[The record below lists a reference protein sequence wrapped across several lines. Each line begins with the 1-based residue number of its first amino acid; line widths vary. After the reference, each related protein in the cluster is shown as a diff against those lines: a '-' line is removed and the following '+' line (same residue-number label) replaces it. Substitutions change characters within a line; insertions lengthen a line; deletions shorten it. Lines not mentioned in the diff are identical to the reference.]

1 MDKTMKGTNVFTKS
15 EINELRELIRQRV
28 KADRSTQK
36 SIRNKMRSIGF
47 YGRDDFDIVDMT
59 VEKFDKL
66 IADERIIVKDEISD
80 NEV

>member
-1 MDKTMKGTNVFTKS
+1 MKGTNVFTKS

-28 KADRSTQK
+28 KADSSKQK
-36 SIRNKMRSIGF
+36 RIRDKMRAIGF
-47 YGRDDFDIVDMT
+47 YGRDDFGIVDMT

-66 IADERIIVKDEISD
+66 IAYERIIVKDEISD

>member
-28 KADRSTQK
+28 KADRSKQK
-36 SIRNKMRSIGF
+36 GIRDKMRAIGF

-66 IADERIIVKDEISD
+66 IADERIIVTDEISD

>member
-1 MDKTMKGTNVFTKS
+1 MKGTNVFTKS
-15 EINELRELIRQRV
+15 EINELRELFRQRV
-28 KADRSTQK
+28 IADRSTQK
-36 SIRNKMRSIGF
+36 SIRNRMRAIGF

>member
-1 MDKTMKGTNVFTKS
+1 MKGTNVFTKS

-36 SIRNKMRSIGF
+36 SIRNRMRAIGF

>member
-1 MDKTMKGTNVFTKS
+1 MKGTNVFTKS
-15 EINELRELIRQRV
+15 EINELRELIRKRV
-28 KADRSTQK
+28 KADSSKQK
-36 SIRNKMRSIGF
+36 RIRDKMRAIGF
-47 YGRDDFDIVDMT
+47 YGRDDFGIVDMT

>member
-1 MDKTMKGTNVFTKS
+1 MKGTNVFTKS

-47 YGRDDFDIVDMT
+47 YGRDEFDIVDMT

>member
-36 SIRNKMRSIGF
+36 SIRNRMRAIGF

>member
-1 MDKTMKGTNVFTKS
+1 MKGKNVFTEL
-15 EINELRELIRQRV
+15 EIEALRELIRQRE
-28 KADRSTQK
+28 KADSSKQK
-36 SIRNKMRSIGF
+36 PIRDKMRAIGF
-47 YGRDDFDIVDMT
+47 YGRDDFGIVDMT

>member
-1 MDKTMKGTNVFTKS
+1 MKGTNVFTKS

-36 SIRNKMRSIGF
+36 SIRNKMRAIGF
-47 YGRDDFDIVDMT
+47 YGHDDFDIVDST
-59 VEKFDKL
+59 VENFDKL

>member
-1 MDKTMKGTNVFTKS
+1 MKGTNVFTKS

-28 KADRSTQK
+28 KADRSKQK
-36 SIRNKMRSIGF
+36 GIRNRMRAIGF

-66 IADERIIVKDEISD
+66 IADERIIVKD
-80 NEV
+80 

>member
-1 MDKTMKGTNVFTKS
+1 MKGTNVFTKS

-28 KADRSTQK
+28 KADSSKQK
-36 SIRNKMRSIGF
+36 RIRDKMRAIGF
-47 YGRDDFDIVDMT
+47 YGRDDFGIVDMT

>member
-28 KADRSTQK
+28 KADRSKQK
-36 SIRNKMRSIGF
+36 GIRNRMRAIGF

-66 IADERIIVKDEISD
+66 IADERIIVKD
-80 NEV
+80 

>member
-1 MDKTMKGTNVFTKS
+1 
-15 EINELRELIRQRV
+15 
-28 KADRSTQK
+28 
-36 SIRNKMRSIGF
+36 MRAIGF

>member
-28 KADRSTQK
+28 KADRSKQK
-36 SIRNKMRSIGF
+36 GIRNKMRSIGF

>member
-1 MDKTMKGTNVFTKS
+1 MKGTNVFTKS

>member
-1 MDKTMKGTNVFTKS
+1 MKGTNVFTKS

-80 NEV
+80 IEV

>member
-1 MDKTMKGTNVFTKS
+1 MKGTNVFTKS

-28 KADRSTQK
+28 KADRSKQK
-36 SIRNKMRSIGF
+36 GIRDKMRAIGF
-47 YGRDDFDIVDMT
+47 YGRDYFGIVDMT

>member
-1 MDKTMKGTNVFTKS
+1 MKGTNVFTKS

-59 VEKFDKL
+59 VVKFDKL

>member
-1 MDKTMKGTNVFTKS
+1 MKGTNVFTKS

-28 KADRSTQK
+28 KADRSKQK
-36 SIRNKMRSIGF
+36 GIRDKMRAIGF

-66 IADERIIVKDEISD
+66 IADERIIVTDEISD

>member
-1 MDKTMKGTNVFTKS
+1 MKGTNVFTKS

-36 SIRNKMRSIGF
+36 SIRNKMRAIGF

-66 IADERIIVKDEISD
+66 IADERIIVTD
-80 NEV
+80 

>member
-1 MDKTMKGTNVFTKS
+1 MKGKNAFTEQ
-15 EINELRELIRQRV
+15 EIEELRELIRQRV

-36 SIRNKMRSIGF
+36 SIRNRMRAIGF

>member
-28 KADRSTQK
+28 KADSSKQK
-36 SIRNKMRSIGF
+36 RIRDKMRAIGF
-47 YGRDDFDIVDMT
+47 YGRDDFGIVDMT